1 MQKLLLGDEG
11 YITRAKWRSLLAEHS
26 RTEQRE
32 AAKGSKVEKPILLVG
47 VAEPCGKS
55 RAEAMLRDH
64 CELRPGF
71 PTGHDLHSDF
81 A

>member
-1 MQKLLLGDEG
+1 MQKLLLGDES
-11 YITRAKWRSLLAEHS
+11 YITRAKWRSLLAEQN
-26 RTEQRE
+26 RVEE
-32 AAKGSKVEKPILLVG
+32 SKVEKPILLEG